1 MSALEK
7 VQFLAIDK
15 AFFVTLMYHFG
26 AFLRYEIPFVVLAIP
41 IAWVFYRKHG
51 LLSLGFGLV
60 SLVSGFLLHGTTG
73 GLLVLLTLFVLWAG
87 YGLLVLRR

>member
-7 VQFLAIDK
+7 AAHLVIAKAAFL
-15 AFFVTLMYHFG
+15 TLMYQSG

-60 SLVSGFLLHGTTG
+60 SLVSGFLLHPTTG
-73 GLLVLLTLFVLWAG
+73 GLLVLLMLAILWAG
-87 YGLLVLRR
+87 HGLLAIRR